1 MAAHAKLSASGSA
14 RWLNCTGSVKAENA
28 VTLAERSNPAA
39 EYGTCAHE
47 LADIILSTGDNIEN
61 YLGEKLQDAPNV
73 PVDDEMIE
81 HVQNYVEFVQSF
93 GGDQFYEVRLDY
105 SHLVPEGFGTS
116 DAIAIVDNVLH
127 VIDLKMGKGVI
138 VDAENNS
145 QGMLYALG
153 AVEEY
158 GYLYDFNKVVI
169 HIYQPRVH
177 NFSSWEIS
185 INDLLKFGQYVS
197 EQASEALSDNAP
209 RTVGNKQ
216 CQWCKAKA
224 NCPALKQ
231 HTEKV
236 IAAEFDDLE
245 ELPLVDTLDNKTL
258 ATILDNKKLIE
269 SWLKAIEDHISDT
282 LHSGGTFDGYKLVA
296 GRSLRKWADSDT
308 AQSEL
313 IELLGEQAFEKKLLT
328 VAKAEKAL
336 GAKRKQEMNHLIIK
350 PQGKPT
356 LALESDKRPAIDNC
370 SNDFEII

>member
-28 VTLAERSNPAA
+28 IMLAERSNPAA

-116 DAIAIVDNVLH
+116 DAIAVVDNVLH

-158 GYLYDFNKVVI
+158 GYLYDFDKVVI

-185 INDLLKFGQYVS
+185 IDDLLKFGQYVS

-245 ELPLVDTLDNKTL
+245 DLPLVDTLDNKTL

-282 LHSGGTFDGYKLVA
+282 LHSGDTFDGYKLVA

-313 IELLGEQAFEKKLLT
+313 IELLGDNAFEKKLLT

-336 GAKRKQEMNHLIIK
+336 GAKRKKEMDHLIIK
-350 PQGKPT
+350 PPGKPT